1 VISRRRTGAVAL
13 LAGAVVAALGALA
26 ACGGGGSSGA
36 APGASP
42 SGVQAELAAYV
53 SCLNQ
58 HGVTMALPSGGPGGF
73 GGGNRPTG
81 RPTGEFPSGRPTAR
95 PSGSGFPGGGG
106 FGGGFLQKPANV
118 DQDTWDTA
126 VAACSPLRPSF
137 GGRGGGPSGGAGGG
151 PGGDNGAQAA
161 YRNCLRDHG
170 VTDVASPSAEA
181 EAACAVLKPT
191 GTPSS

>member
-1 VISRRRTGAVAL
+1 MISRRRTGALAL

-26 ACGGGGSSGA
+26 GCGGGGSSSA

-58 HGVTMALPSGGPGGF
+58 NGVTITLPSGGADGF
-73 GGGNRPTG
+73 GGSGRPSG

-95 PSGSGFPGGGG
+95 PSGSGFPGGNGG
-106 FGGGFLQKPANV
+106 AGFPGGNGGGGFLQKPDSV
-118 DQDTWDTA
+118 DQDTWDKA
-126 VAACSPLRPSF
+126 VAACSALRPSF
-137 GGRGGGPSGGAGGG
+137 GGRGGQG
-151 PGGDNGAQAA
+151 GGDNGAQAA

-170 VTDVASPSAEA
+170 VTDVASPSAAA

-191 GTPSS
+191 TTPSS